1 MKFWIASLLL
11 ALAGAAQA
19 DDTAR
24 FTAEVEGSLTIGPEG
39 QVVDVQLRDAAWM
52 GEAVVEGYLQTIRG
66 WRFEPIVEDGK
77 AVNATGEMRLRLAAL
92 RNDTDKT
99 AHFAIEQAWFP
110 DPDQSRELP
119 EGMKRQP
126 VYPADAA
133 RNGIGAVVI
142 VVARVDEEGV
152 PRDVAVDYLHLTGR
166 NPGSHDR
173 RIAGQFAKATEAAA
187 RRWRLEG
194 ADARGLVR
202 IPVKY
207 TPPAFSPPRA
217 GWERVYPVALEAP
230 EWLAAARAGDSR
242 VLDLAA
248 NGTPAS
254 AKLRLLT
261 RLDPI

>member
-99 AHFAIEQAWFP
+99 AHFAIEEAGWTKKACPGTWQWTTCTSPAAT
-110 DPDQSRELP
+110 REATT
-119 EGMKRQP
+119 GAS
-126 VYPADAA
+126 PASS
-133 RNGIGAVVI
+133 
-142 VVARVDEEGV
+142 
-152 PRDVAVDYLHLTGR
+152 PR
-166 NPGSHDR
+166 
-173 RIAGQFAKATEAAA
+173 
-187 RRWRLEG
+187 
-194 ADARGLVR
+194 
-202 IPVKY
+202 
-207 TPPAFSPPRA
+207 PPRP
-217 GWERVYPVALEAP
+217 RPVAGVSRARTR
-230 EWLAAARAGDSR
+230 AAWCESR
-242 VLDLAA
+242 
-248 NGTPAS
+248 
-254 AKLRLLT
+254 
-261 RLDPI
+261 